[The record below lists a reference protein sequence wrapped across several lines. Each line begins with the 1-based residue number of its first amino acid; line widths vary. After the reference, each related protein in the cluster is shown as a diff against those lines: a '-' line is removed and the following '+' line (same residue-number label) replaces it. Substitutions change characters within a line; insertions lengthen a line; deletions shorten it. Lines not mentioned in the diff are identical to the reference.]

1 MKKKII
7 LFLSIITTVSLFF
20 AGTESVNAASLYL
33 SPKSGIYNIGST
45 FSVKVM
51 VDTDGEPINVGDG
64 VLDFDPNVL
73 EVENISKVNS
83 ILNAWVVDPTFN
95 NTIGKIE
102 FQGGTAEEFI
112 GADGNIISITFKALS
127 NAEASVSFSSGA
139 VLASDGRATNLL
151 TAMQG
156 GSYSLEPESIL
167 PPSKRG
173 EEPLLIFD
181 GTPLVPTVFSS
192 THSNEDA
199 WYSNSSPEFSWEMQS
214 GVTALRFLINENPVD
229 LPKEEHPI
237 SVSNKKFEELSDG
250 VWYFHIRFKNQ
261 YGWGEITHRKVLI
274 DSQPPLPFNITI
286 DNFGDETEPSP
297 ILFFESEDL
306 LSGINTYK
314 IKIGQADPIETAE
327 SIYKIIPQRAGE
339 YTVIVWAIDA
349 AGLSTAETSE
359 FKVAPIK
366 APVITSYPQYDKV
379 GNTLAIE
386 GVSLYSEAKIS
397 IFVSAEGGDI
407 EKGETMT
414 NEDGSWSF
422 IYNKSLEEGLY
433 QIWADVTDSRG
444 ARSDLCNKETIVVTS
459 PTFIR
464 IGRIIIDY
472 LSVVLILTAL
482 VGVLAL
488 IIFFIRYK
496 VSAWRKKL
504 KVETKE
510 AAMSVVKAFVS
521 LEKEIQGQVEYLD
534 KKPGLNNEEQQI
546 YNKLKRALDESKRM
560 IGREIKDIE
569 RELK

>member
-1 MKKKII
+1 MRKKII
-7 LFLSIITTVSLFF
+7 LFLNIIATISLFF
-20 AGTESVNAASLYL
+20 TGVKSVEAASLYL

-51 VDTDGEPINVGDG
+51 VDSDGEPINVGDG
-64 VLDFDPNVL
+64 VLNFDSNML
-73 EVENISKVNS
+73 EVEKISKVNS
-83 ILNAWVVDPTFN
+83 IFNTWVIEPSFDNA
-95 NTIGKIE
+95 IGKIE
-102 FQGGTAEEFI
+102 FQGGTAEEFV
-112 GADGNIISITFKALS
+112 GADGNIISITFKALA
-127 NAEASVSFSSGA
+127 NAEVSVSFSSGA
-139 VLASDGRATNLL
+139 VLASDGKATNLL

-181 GTPLVPTVFSS
+181 GTPFVPTVFSS

-199 WYSNSSPEFSWEMQS
+199 WYSNSNPEFSWETQS
-214 GVTALRFLINENPVD
+214 GITALRLSINEKPID
-229 LPKEEHPI
+229 LPIEEYPV
-237 SVSNKKFEELSDG
+237 SVSSKIFEQLPDG

-274 DSQPPLPFNITI
+274 DNQPPLPFEIII
-286 DNFGDETEPSP
+286 DNSGDKTNPSP

-306 LSGINTYK
+306 LSGIETYK
-314 IKIGQADPIETAE
+314 IKIGQAEAIETTE
-327 SIYKIIPQRAGE
+327 SVYKITPQRAGE
-339 YTVIVWAIDA
+339 YTEIIWAVDA
-349 AGLSTAETSE
+349 AGLSTVETSE
-359 FKVAPIK
+359 FGVIPIK
-366 APVITSYPQYDKV
+366 APVITHYPQYDKV

-386 GVSLYSEAKIS
+386 GVSLYSKAKIS
-397 IFVSAEGGDI
+397 IFVSTEDGDI
-407 EKGETMT
+407 EEGETIT

-444 ARSDLCNKETIVVTS
+444 AKSDFCGKETIIVAS
-459 PTFIR
+459 PAFIR
-464 IGRIIIDY
+464 IGRVIIDY
-472 LSVVLILTAL
+472 LSVVLILVAL

-496 VSAWRKKL
+496 VSTWRKKL

-510 AAMSVVKAFVS
+510 AAMSVVKAFIS
-521 LEKEIQGQVEYLD
+521 LEQEIQTQIEYLD
-534 KKPGLNNEEQQI
+534 KKPGLNDDEQRI
-546 YNKLKRALDESKRM
+546 YNKLKKALDESKGM

-569 RELK
+569 QELK